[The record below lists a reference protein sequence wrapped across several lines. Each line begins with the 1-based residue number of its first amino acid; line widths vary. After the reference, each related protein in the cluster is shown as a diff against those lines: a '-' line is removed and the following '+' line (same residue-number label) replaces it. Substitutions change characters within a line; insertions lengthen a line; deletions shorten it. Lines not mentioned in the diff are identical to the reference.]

1 MATVEVEISR
11 PPCPHPRE
19 PVLLEGN
26 GTMPMLF
33 RSMIE
38 RWWPRSKKSVPPDLK
53 SPATRSRADRF
64 RLKRWNWSPIRQ
76 DYSLRTASPR
86 LAVWHPGMPIILNW
100 PWSRFAR
107 DSQNHWYTALSL
119 FPYIL
124 LIFALRRFFYLNF
137 NICWWRVTQIASYI
151 AANSFLSRDNFLLD
165 PVIHYIGLH
174 NSLQNDLEQL

>member
-1 MATVEVEISR
+1 
-11 PPCPHPRE
+11 
-19 PVLLEGN
+19 
-26 GTMPMLF
+26 MPMLF

-76 DYSLRTASPR
+76 DYSLRTASSR

-124 LIFALRRFFYLNF
+124 LILLSAVSFILTLIYVGGAWPKLHRTLLRTRFCRETIFYWTLWS
-137 NICWWRVTQIASYI
+137 IMLSDCITLCKTIW
-151 AANSFLSRDNFLLD
+151 NSFK
-165 PVIHYIGLH
+165 
-174 NSLQNDLEQL
+174 EK